1 MRTVYKAKTLAA
13 AILSLLVIA
22 SMAIGPAAGQ
32 PASQAQRAAALSPA
46 SEDTPAALASY
57 VLGPEDKLRVIV
69 FGEDALSGEFLISG
83 AGKVSLP
90 LVGEV
95 QAAGLTVRQFQDEV
109 QNALKEGYLKDPHV
123 SAEVLTFRPYYILGE
138 VMTPGRY
145 PFTDR
150 LTVINAVAAAG
161 GFTYRAKSNRVFIK
175 RIGEHIERE
184 YDLKGNTP
192 VMPGDTIRIPE
203 RLF

>member
-1 MRTVYKAKTLAA
+1 MRTVYRAKSLAA
-13 AILSLLVIA
+13 AIMSFLVIT
-22 SMAIGPAAGQ
+22 SIAIEPAAGQ
-32 PASQAQRAAALSPA
+32 VQDAGSDASAAPAP
-46 SEDTPAALASY
+46 ELASY
-57 VLGPEDKLRVIV
+57 VLGPADKMRVIV
-69 FGEDALSGEFLISG
+69 FGEDALSGEFVISG
-83 AGKVSLP
+83 GGKVSLP

-109 QNALKEGYLKDPHV
+109 QNALKEGYLKDPRV

-145 PFTDR
+145 PFTDG

-161 GFTYRAKSNRVFIK
+161 GFTYRAKSSRVFIK

>member
-1 MRTVYKAKTLAA
+1 M
-13 AILSLLVIA
+13 SFLVIT
-22 SMAIGPAAGQ
+22 SIAIEPAAGQ
-32 PASQAQRAAALSPA
+32 VQDAGSDASAAPAP
-46 SEDTPAALASY
+46 ELASY
-57 VLGPEDKLRVIV
+57 VLGPADKMRVIV
-69 FGEDALSGEFLISG
+69 FGEDALSGEFVISG
-83 AGKVSLP
+83 GGKVSLP

-109 QNALKEGYLKDPHV
+109 QNALKEGYLKDPRV

-145 PFTDR
+145 PFTDG

-161 GFTYRAKSNRVFIK
+161 GFTYRAKSSRVFIK

>member
-1 MRTVYKAKTLAA
+1 MRAVYKAKTLAA
-13 AILSLLVIA
+13 TIMLLLVIA
-22 SMAIGPAAGQ
+22 SITIRPAVG
-32 PASQAQRAAALSPA
+32 QAQDASSP
-46 SEDTPAALASY
+46 PAESQALASY
-57 VLGPEDKLRVIV
+57 VLGPADKMRVIV
-69 FGEDALSGEFLISG
+69 FGEDALSGEFVISG

-90 LVGEV
+90 LVGDV

-109 QNALKEGYLKDPHV
+109 QNALKEGYLKDPRV

-138 VMTPGRY
+138 VTTPGRY
-145 PFTDR
+145 PFTDG

-161 GFTYRAKSNRVFIK
+161 GFTYRAKSNRVYIK